1 MIARRTLFAA
11 LFASAAMSPMGFVW
25 AADQSGDP
33 NEWVLEMSNKIL
45 DMIRADEKLQAG
57 DSARIRVFVDDI
69 VMPTVD
75 FLRMTRMC
83 VGPKWRGASAEQRE
97 ELQKLFRDQLIRVY
111 SGALA
116 TVKGQKTKLAP
127 NRVKPTEKDALV
139 RTLLFETGKPD
150 IRLDYR
156 LKKVEGLWRI
166 VDVNV
171 EGIWLVDNYRNQF
184 SSVVNSSGIEGLIQE
199 LKNKNLEAKN
209 Q

>member
-1 MIARRTLFAA
+1 MIARRTLLTSLLAAAIVPINFA
-11 LFASAAMSPMGFVW
+11 W
-25 AADQSGDP
+25 AANQSGDP
-33 NEWVLEMSNKIL
+33 SEWVLEMSNKIL
-45 DMIRADEKLQAG
+45 DTIRNDEKLKAG
-57 DSARIRVFVDDI
+57 DTARIQAFVDDI

-75 FLRMTRMC
+75 FLRMTRMS

-116 TVKGQKTKLAP
+116 TVKGQKAKLAP
-127 NRVKPTEKDALV
+127 NRVKPTDKDALV
-139 RTLLFETGKPD
+139 RTLLYETGKPD

-156 LKKVEGLWRI
+156 LKKVDGLWRI

-184 SSVVNSSGIEGLIQE
+184 SGVVNSSGIEGLIRE
-199 LKNKNLEAKN
+199 LKSKNEEVKK
-209 Q
+209 

>member
-1 MIARRTLFAA
+1 MIARRTLIAT
-11 LFASAAMSPMGFVW
+11 LFASVALSPIGFSW

-33 NEWVLEMSNKIL
+33 NEWVLEMSNTIL
-45 DMIRADEKLQAG
+45 DTIRADKKLQAG
-57 DSARIRVFVDDI
+57 DSTRIQVFVDDI

-150 IRLDYR
+150 IRIDYR
-156 LKKVEGLWRI
+156 LKKVDGLWRI

-199 LKNKNLEAKN
+199 LKNKNLEAN
-209 Q
+209 N

>member
-1 MIARRTLFAA
+1 MIARRTLLTSLLAA
-11 LFASAAMSPMGFVW
+11 AIVPVNYAR

-33 NEWVLEMSNKIL
+33 SEWVLEMSNKIL
-45 DMIRADEKLQAG
+45 DTIRNDEKLKAG
-57 DSARIRVFVDDI
+57 DTARIQAFVDDI

-75 FLRMTRMC
+75 FLRMTRMS
-83 VGPKWRGASAEQRE
+83 VGPKWRGASAEQRD

-116 TVKGQKTKLAP
+116 TVKGQKAKLAP
-127 NRVKPTEKDALV
+127 NRVKPTDKDALV
-139 RTLLFETGKPD
+139 RTLLYETGKPD

-156 LKKVEGLWRI
+156 LKKVDGLWRI

-184 SSVVNSSGIEGLIQE
+184 SSVVNSSGIEGLIRE
-199 LKNKNLEAKN
+199 LKNKSLEAKK
-209 Q
+209 